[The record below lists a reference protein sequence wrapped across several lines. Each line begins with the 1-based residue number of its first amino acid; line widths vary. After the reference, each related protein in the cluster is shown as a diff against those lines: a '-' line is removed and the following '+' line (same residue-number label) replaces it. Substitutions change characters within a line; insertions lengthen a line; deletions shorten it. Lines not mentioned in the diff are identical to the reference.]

1 MLSIEFLKIRRKKLG
16 SVLILSAFEILYV
29 LCKWDFFRSD
39 FMEIYP
45 PRGQTYVF
53 SGEDSKVLTAH
64 TIKYCSSITV
74 IKYSEFKGY

>member
-1 MLSIEFLKIRRKKLG
+1 MY
-16 SVLILSAFEILYV
+16 YV
-29 LCKWDFFRSD
+29 NGIFFGSD

-53 SGEDSKVLTAH
+53 SGEDSKVLTSH